1 MKKPLKNAGLALL
14 AALTPAQA
22 LADNVAPAAA
32 TDTTIPGWNEFAD
45 RLKELGPKMLARLP
59 ESMRNDPHVRQEVA
73 RLMLESLAA
82 GSIGAIS
89 HDPNHP
95 VFLPSL
101 NLTMNIGQPNA
112 DTTYKQAI
120 IAPGGTYRLRG
131 NRGTVRIARIGQ
143 MGASAK
149 NPSAI
154 QALGY
159 NDINALKSDPNG
171 SYDVILSPERP
182 AGYAGD
188 WWQLNPQTS
197 GLLLRMVSA
206 DWAKEKDPTI
216 SIERLDVPATKP
228 RPSQEQLT
236 KNLQMLPTIVD
247 RMAILLVDH
256 VPQLVAEGYLH
267 KFKVFDVSQIGGQ
280 LDGQFYYETAY
291 DLKDD
296 EALVIESKVPAKCTY
311 YSMILTNS
319 VYETTDWY
327 NNHSSL
333 NDTQLR
339 RDDDGMLRI
348 VVSAKDPGVPNWL
361 DTAGYPQGAIQGRWT
376 ECSEQPMPS
385 ARKVKLSEIT
395 KYLPPSTPK
404 VTPAQR
410 DQIVRDRRA
419 ALQQRILW

>member
-1 MKKPLKNAGLALL
+1 MKILKSAGLAVLV
-14 AALTPAQA
+14 AMTPAQA
-22 LADNVAPAAA
+22 SADNTATPAAVSEM
-32 TDTTIPGWNEFAD
+32 TIPGWDEFTE
-45 RLKELGPKMLARLP
+45 RLKALGPKMLARLP
-59 ESMRNDPHVRQEVA
+59 EGMRNDPHVRQEVA

-82 GSIGAIS
+82 GTIGAIS
-89 HDPNHP
+89 HDPSHP

-101 NLTMNIGQPNA
+101 NLTMNVGQPNA
-112 DTTYKQAI
+112 DTTYRQAI

-131 NRGTVRIARIGQ
+131 NRGNVRIARIGQ

-159 NDINALKSDPNG
+159 NDLNSLKTDDQGN
-171 SYDVILSPERP
+171 YDVILSPERP
-182 AGYAGD
+182 SGYTGQ
-188 WWQLNPQTS
+188 WWKLDPQTS
-197 GLLLRMVSA
+197 GLLLRMVAA

-216 SIERLDVPATKP
+216 SIERLDAPATKP
-228 RPSQEQLT
+228 RPSQAVLKT
-236 KNLQMLPTIVD
+236 NLQMLPTVVD

-291 DLKDD
+291 DLQDD
-296 EALVIESKVPAKCTY
+296 EALIIESKVPARCGY

-319 VYETTDWY
+319 IYETTDWY

-339 RDDDGMLRI
+339 IDDDGILRI
-348 VVSAKDPGVPNWL
+348 VVSARDPGVANWL

-385 ARKVKLSEIT
+385 VRKVKLSEVSSQ
-395 KYLPPSTPK
+395 LPASTPR

-410 DQIVRDRRA
+410 EQIVRDRRS
-419 ALQQRILW
+419 ALQQRALW